1 MADSKYCYPS
11 SNVLINKKNIKNAKD
26 LFVAEKRYTSARL
39 LAIQRSPI
47 IGDFDLNHLQKIH
60 KYIFQDIYEWAGEIR
75 TVEIGKG
82 NLFCPTHFIPQ
93 YAETVFSNYYSECK
107 ATRNDIN
114 EFVNALAKKYGDLNA
129 LHPFRE
135 GNGRTQREFAR
146 EICLHFGYAFDLSHT
161 THKEMLEASKLS
173 FNKGDNSLFVK
184 IFKKAVI
191 PINEY
196 KKNKDKEIFLAI
208 LTSDDLAIN
217 PFINYESYSK
227 LNEDMQK
234 QYNEIYK
241 EKIDEMKKAK
251 HHPTET
257 PVKNK
262 NDDDYEHE

>member
-1 MADSKYCYPS
+1 MQDSKYCYP
-11 SNVLINKKNIKNAKD
+11 NTNILINKLNISDPKEEFEAEVD
-26 LFVAEKRYTSARL
+26 ITFVSLYELQET
-39 LAIQRSPI
+39 PI
-47 IGDFDLNHLQKIH
+47 DGNFDMEHLQKIH
-60 KYIFQDIYEWAGEIR
+60 KHIFKDIYEWAGEIR

-82 NLFCPTHFIPQ
+82 NLFCPTNFIPQ

-114 EFVNALAKKYGDLNA
+114 EFVNALAKNYGDLNA

-196 KKNKDKEIFLAI
+196 KKNKDKEIYLAI

-217 PFINYESYSK
+217 PFINYESYNK
-227 LNEDMQK
+227 LT
-234 QYNEIYK
+234 
-241 EKIDEMKKAK
+241 KICKNNTMKYIKK
-251 HHPTET
+251 
-257 PVKNK
+257 K
-262 NDDDYEHE
+262 